1 MLVPNAENA
10 LVEIEKLTE
19 YCLNP
24 LHEVGGDKS
33 RVFKSALGL
42 SVGDAKELSD
52 LLKTAVRT
60 VEARE
65 GVLNQ
70 FGQRY
75 IVDFEVSRALRKATI
90 RSVWIVELGKEYP
103 RLITC
108 YIL

>member
-10 LVEIEKLTE
+10 VVEIEKLTE

-24 LHEVGGDKS
+24 IHEIGGDKA
-33 RVFKSALGL
+33 RVFRSALGL
-42 SVGDAKELSD
+42 
-52 LLKTAVRT
+52 T
-60 VEARE
+60 VEDVNELRDGLKDAIKQVGASE

-75 IVDFEVSRALRKATI
+75 IVDFEMVRGLQRATI
-90 RSVWIVELGKEYP
+90 RSVWIIGPGKNYP

-108 YIL
+108 YVI

>member
-24 LHEVGGDKS
+24 LHEIGGDKA

-42 SVGDAKELSD
+42 
-52 LLKTAVRT
+52 T
-60 VEARE
+60 VEGADELIDSLKAAIRSVEASE
-65 GVLNQ
+65 GILNQ

-75 IVDFEVSRALRKATI
+75 IVDFEMARGLRKATV
-90 RSVWIVELGKEYP
+90 RSV
-103 RLITC
+103 
-108 YIL
+108 